1 MVKLPAPYLDLNL
14 KLTKTQEM
22 QRDLVHDFAR
32 DVLRPASLE
41 LDKLDPEDVIAKGSV
56 LWDALKKGYEIGLH
70 KILIP
75 EIYGGGGFSPIEV
88 HMLFEEIAWG
98 SVDFWTAFGV
108 ACFPAFLASMVPTD
122 YLVENFIIPFC
133 EDKEATIIG
142 CWAITEPDHGSDTL
156 APYTEQFSKPEC
168 AGSVRAR
175 LDGDEWVIN
184 GTKAAWVSMGT
195 VATQAAVYLTIEPE
209 MGMAGG
215 GICIVPLD
223 LPGVSRGKPLDKLG
237 LRALNQGEIYFD
249 DVRVPKENML
259 VDQESYEALL
269 DITLAT
275 ANVCM
280 GAAFT
285 GVARACFEEA
295 VAYCSERV
303 QGGKRLIEHQA
314 VRAKLFHMFK
324 RVEASRYLSRSVMD
338 FNFCTNPPYT
348 QYSITAKIFCTQAA
362 FEVASDAVQLF
373 GGYGVSKESTIEK
386 LFRDARAGMI
396 EDGSND
402 FLALVAVEAVLKE
415 F

>member
-1 MVKLPAPYLDLNL
+1 MPPSYLDLNL
-14 KLTKTQEM
+14 NLTKTQEM

-41 LDKLDPEDVIAKGSV
+41 LDKLDPEAVIAKDSIF
-56 LWDALKKGYEIGLH
+56 WDVMKKGYQIGLH

-88 HMLFEEIAWG
+88 HMLFEEVAWG

-108 ACFPAFLASMVPTD
+108 VCFPAFLCSMVPTD
-122 YLVENFIIPFC
+122 YLVETFIVPFC
-133 EDKEATIIG
+133 EDTEASIMG

-156 APYTEQFSKPEC
+156 APYTDQFCQKEC
-168 AGSVRAR
+168 AGSVRAK

-223 LPGVSRGKPLDKLG
+223 LPGVTRGKPLDKLG

-280 GAAFT
+280 GCAFT
-285 GVARACFEEA
+285 GVARAAFDEA
-295 VAYCSERV
+295 LAYCKERV
-303 QGGKRLIEHQA
+303 QGGKKLIEHQN
-314 VRAKLFHMFK
+314 VQAKLFDMFK
-324 RVEASRYLSRSVMD
+324 KVEACRALSRQVMD

-348 QYSITAKIFCTQAA
+348 QYSIAAKVFCTQAA
-362 FEVASDAVQLF
+362 FEVASDAVQLH

-386 LFRDARAGMI
+386 LFRDSRASMI

-402 FLALVAVEAVLKE
+402 FLGLVAAEAVIKQS
-415 F
+415 